1 MRHELVQRIAFACVG
16 FMLGNLSSLHRT
28 LHHEAASLQRPCP
41 ACAPNA
47 AACAPSPK
55 EAACPKATASPKA
68 ACAPCPKACPEAAP
82 ARQAGGVAVTVVG
95 PRGKAPV
102 ILAQARLVAAALP
115 RAWLGVDVYYR
126 GGEASTPAVRD
137 VLRGVRGVD
146 RVGAVALPG
155 ALAAATQRALL
166 LSAAFWRSL
175 RASRVLW
182 FEPGSTVLCGR
193 SPPAS
198 RDDLREMDTRALA
211 VGRRS
216 ASTRSTPTTGSA
228 RPGSGRSPARP
239 TPAAATA
246 RCRCGTATR
255 SSRF

>member
-16 FMLGNLSSLHRT
+16 FLLGNLSSLHRT

-55 EAACPKATASPKA
+55 AAAPPPAYPKTTT
-68 ACAPCPKACPEAAP
+68 CAPCPKACPEAAP

-126 GGEASTPAVRD
+126 GGEASTP
-137 VLRGVRGVD
+137 VL
-146 RVGAVALPG
+146 
-155 ALAAATQRALL
+155 
-166 LSAAFWRSL
+166 
-175 RASRVLW
+175 
-182 FEPGSTVLCGR
+182 
-193 SPPAS
+193 
-198 RDDLREMDTRALA
+198 
-211 VGRRS
+211 
-216 ASTRSTPTTGSA
+216 
-228 RPGSGRSPARP
+228 
-239 TPAAATA
+239 
-246 RCRCGTATR
+246 
-255 SSRF
+255 